1 MHVLQVTLLI
11 RVPLS
16 AQFNIRVRYGIFLS
30 ADGQRA
36 CVRIFAVRAMTEY
49 DNQNIFAKILR
60 GEIPCYKVY
69 ENRHTL
75 AFLDIMPR
83 SPGHTL
89 VIPKAPARGI
99 LDVAADD
106 FAEIARTAKRI
117 AIAAVKAF
125 GAEGII
131 VQQFSEA
138 ASGQVVFHLHMHVMP
153 MTTGVDLLPAQT
165 RNEDKKILELHAAK
179 MIAALT

>member
-1 MHVLQVTLLI
+1 
-11 RVPLS
+11 
-16 AQFNIRVRYGIFLS
+16 
-30 ADGQRA
+30 
-36 CVRIFAVRAMTEY
+36 MTAY
-49 DNQNIFAKILR
+49 DDQNIFARILR

-89 VIPKAPARGI
+89 VIPKAPVRGI
-99 LDVAADD
+99 LDIAADD
-106 FAEIARTAKRI
+106 FAEVARTAKTI
-117 AIAAVKAF
+117 AVAAVNAF
-125 GAEGII
+125 DAEGII

-153 MTTGVDLLPAQT
+153 MKTGIDLLPAQT
-165 RNEDKKILELHAAK
+165 RKEDAAVLEAHARK
-179 MIAALT
+179 MIAALGA

>member
-1 MHVLQVTLLI
+1 
-11 RVPLS
+11 
-16 AQFNIRVRYGIFLS
+16 
-30 ADGQRA
+30 
-36 CVRIFAVRAMTEY
+36 MTAY
-49 DNQNIFAKILR
+49 DDQNIFAKLLR

-99 LDVAADD
+99 LDVGTDD
-106 FAEIARTAKRI
+106 FAEVARTAKRI

-125 GAEGII
+125 GADGVII
-131 VQQFSEA
+131 QQFSEP
-138 ASGQVVFHLHMHVMP
+138 ASGQVVLHLHMHVMP
-153 MTTGVDLLPAQT
+153 VRQGVELLPAQT
-165 RNEDKKILELHAAK
+165 RPEDKRVLEAHAAR
-179 MIAALT
+179 MIAALNP